1 MLCQSL
7 RVKERYIMFHPSAWQ
22 NLGFPHNNLDLNNK
36 FLSNSVN
43 DGPIGHYHTPVTTS
57 TSVLGLAFDNGVMIA
72 ADTLG
77 SYGSLARF
85 KNISR
90 VLKVNKNIIL
100 GVGGDYAD
108 FQYLKEL
115 VNGKMIGEECL
126 EDNIPLKPA
135 SLHCWLT
142 RVLYQ
147 RRSKVD
153 PLWNNVLIAG
163 IQKEIP
169 YLGYIDKL
177 GTAVQDKVIATGY
190 GAHIAVPLLRD
201 GYQKKPKMNKKDAED
216 LIVKCMEVLY
226 CRDARSFNRYE
237 LAIITPDEV
246 EIKGPIDIK
255 VNWEISQAVSGYE

>member
-1 MLCQSL
+1 
-7 RVKERYIMFHPSAWQ
+7 MFAVNPLN
-22 NLGFPHNNLDLNNK
+22 NLGFPTNNFNLTNRK
-36 FLSNSVN
+36 FETTSHN
-43 DGPIGHYHTPVTTS
+43 DGPIGHFHTPVTTA
-57 TSVLGLAFDNGVMIA
+57 TSVLGVAFENGVILA
-72 ADTLG
+72 ADMLG
-77 SYGSLARF
+77 SYGSMARF

-90 VLKVNKNIIL
+90 VLKANKNIIL

-115 VNGKMIGEECL
+115 INGKIIGEECL
-126 EDNIPLKPA
+126 EDDISLKPA

-163 IQKEIP
+163 IQNKKP
-169 YLGYIDKL
+169 YLGFIDKL
-177 GTAVQDKVIATGY
+177 GTAVQDSIIATGY

-201 GYQKKPKMNKKDAED
+201 ALQKKPNMSKTEAED
-216 LIVKCMEVLY
+216 LVVKCMEVLY
-226 CRDARSFNRYE
+226 YRDARSYNKYE

-246 EIKGPIDIK
+246 EIKGPIEIK
-255 VNWEISQAVSGYE
+255 ANWEISKNVCGYE

>member
-1 MLCQSL
+1 
-7 RVKERYIMFHPSAWQ
+7 MFDASA
-22 NLGFPHNNLDLNNK
+22 LNK
-36 FLSNSVN
+36 FSFPQTSSNLMGFNSLQTVN
-43 DGPIGHYHTPVTTS
+43 DDPIGHYHTPITTG
-57 TSVLGLAFDNGVMIA
+57 TSVLGIAFDKGVIIA
-72 ADTLG
+72 ADKLG

-85 KNISR
+85 KNVSR

-100 GVGGDYAD
+100 GVGGDIAD

-115 VNGKMIGEECL
+115 INSKMIGEECL
-126 EDNIPLKPA
+126 EDNLNLKPA

-163 IQKEIP
+163 LQNETP
-169 YLGYIDKL
+169 YLGFIDKL

-190 GAHIAVPLLRD
+190 GAYIAVPLLRD
-201 GYQKKPKMNKKDAED
+201 SLQKNPNMNKQEAEE

-226 CRDARSFNRYE
+226 YRDARSLNEFE
-237 LAIITPDEV
+237 LAIITPEEV
-246 EIKGPIDIK
+246 EIKGPIHIK
-255 VNWEISQAVSGYE
+255 ANWEVSQYVHGYE

>member
-1 MLCQSL
+1 MIH
-7 RVKERYIMFHPSAWQ
+7 VKAGENF
-22 NLGFPHNNLDLNNK
+22 GFPQNRGLPQNNLDINNR
-36 FLSNSVN
+36 FRTNSAN
-43 DGPIGHYHTPVTTS
+43 DGPIGHFHTPITTA
-57 TSVLGLAFDNGVMIA
+57 TSVLGLVFDNGVIIA

-77 SYGSLARF
+77 SYGSLALF

-90 VLKVNKNIIL
+90 VLKVNSNIIL
-100 GVGGDYAD
+100 GVGGDVAD
-108 FQYLKEL
+108 YQYLREL
-115 VNGKMIGEECL
+115 VNGKIIGEECL
-126 EDNIPLKPA
+126 EDHIPLKPA

-163 IQKEIP
+163 IQNKTP
-169 YLGYIDKL
+169 YLGSVDKL

-201 GYQKKPKMNKKDAED
+201 GLQKKPNMDKTEAEN

-237 LAIITPDEV
+237 LAIITPEGV
-246 EIKGPIDIK
+246 ENKGPIQIK
-255 VNWEISQAVSGYE
+255 VNWEISQSVRGYE

>member
-1 MLCQSL
+1 
-7 RVKERYIMFHPSAWQ
+7 MFEVSALH
-22 NLGFPHNNLDLNNK
+22 NFGFPANSLDLLGNNE
-36 FLSNSVN
+36 FQTIN
-43 DGPIGHYHTPVTTS
+43 DDPIGHFHTPITTA
-57 TSVLGLAFDNGVMIA
+57 TSVLGLAFDNGVILA

-163 IQKEIP
+163 VQNKTP
-169 YLGYIDKL
+169 YLGFIDKL
-177 GTAVQDKVIATGY
+177 GTAVKDTVIATGF
-190 GAHIAVPLLRD
+190 GAHIAVPLLRN
-201 GYQKKPKMNKKDAED
+201 GVQKKPNMNKQEAEE

-226 CRDARSFNRYE
+226 YRDARSFNKYE
-237 LAIITPDEV
+237 LGIITPDEV
-246 EIKGPIDIK
+246 QIKGPISIK
-255 VNWEISQAVSGYE
+255 ASWDISQYVSGYE